1 MFRPGDWIVYRVSK
15 YSSHPTK
22 RALDVRPELY
32 GEKYAYD
39 VEKFW
44 AVVDVLSD
52 GRLLVQTRRGKQ
64 RVIDGDDSRLRHAS
78 FWEQLFYRNRF
89 PAIQSSSFIPNTGAA
104 HREGAA

>member
-22 RALDVRPELY
+22 RALDVRPETC

-44 AVVDVLSD
+44 AVADVLAG
-52 GRLLVQTRRGKQ
+52 GRLVVQTRRGKQ
-64 RVIDGDDSRLRHAS
+64 RVIEADDPKLRHAS

-89 PAIQSSSFIPNTGAA
+89 PVVQSASFSPTAGA